1 MTSQERRLKAVR
13 QLLLLVEDLGVL
25 EGADDRKDAEESS
38 SEGSPRAHTLHACL
52 YPLFWAPNN
61 NTGVE

>member
-25 EGADDRKDAEESS
+25 EGADDRKDAEESDVF
-38 SEGSPRAHTLHACL
+38 PAPDLLAHDVPPIFEEATHDTNLH
-52 YPLFWAPNN
+52 
-61 NTGVE
+61 G